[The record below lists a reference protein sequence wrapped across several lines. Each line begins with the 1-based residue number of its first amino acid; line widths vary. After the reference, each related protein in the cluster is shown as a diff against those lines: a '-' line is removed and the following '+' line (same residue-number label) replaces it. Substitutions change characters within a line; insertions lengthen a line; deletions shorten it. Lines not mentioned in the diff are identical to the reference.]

1 MLPVPQPQRLPAR
14 TDAPVRRRNGAA
26 GRLFVERRATR
37 RSGPQQPSTRRL
49 RPQWM
54 LAALAPIALVAAYA
68 LGGVVGVAVVGLSL
82 LLAAQA
88 FAISALRVRA
98 ARLDELSRT
107 DGLTS
112 LGNSRALWTDLR
124 ELASAN
130 PVALI
135 MLDLDRFKRVNDEY
149 GHPVGD
155 ALLRHAGRAMRVV
168 VGDVG
173 SCYRYGGEELVAV
186 LPGMSEENA
195 CAVAER
201 LRALIVRAPRDLPR
215 VTASAGVAVG
225 SPGASAHQLVDRAD
239 RALRFAKAHGR
250 DRTVPSS
257 FAQDWAADREDS
269 VVAARRAALAMA
281 TAALDARDPD
291 TAEHSDEVVMLCEAL
306 AARLGIEGREREHLL
321 TAARLH
327 AAGKAPVPHEIL
339 AKPAEL
345 DTHEWEIMRE
355 HTITGERILCSVP
368 ELAPVAPIVRH
379 AHERFDGGGYPDGL
393 VGEEIPLASR
403 VILCADAFHAIRS
416 DRPYRAARSV
426 DEALQELLDN
436 AGGQFDPA
444 VAASLVSV
452 VRDVREEKSV
462 ATLRAVVRRS
472 PRLLALMMSLVVAS
486 SAFAANR
493 PLRTVLGAVV
503 PGIGKSVPTSA
514 PRPAAAPATC
524 ATITLE
530 GTVCPHTLAAL
541 GPLTIAAPASPGAP
555 LAPASAV
562 LLYEPARDQFVT
574 VGDFPIPM
582 TDNHQTVEA
591 AAPGTSSIVGD
602 ALEPTDQVES
612 VGDMLPSDAAPASV
626 ALGPIVF
633 GPTVEVVD
641 PPAEQVVGDVVP
653 VDEPQAPD
661 PAPVPLPEE
670 PGNVEGDPG
679 LLPDPPV
686 DPIVPSDEPVAPLD
700 EPGNS
705 DTAPGQD

>member
-26 GRLFVERRATR
+26 GPPFLRRRAAR

-54 LAALAPIALVAAYA
+54 LAALAPIALVTAYA

-88 FAISALRVRA
+88 FAISALRLRA
-98 ARLDELSRT
+98 ARPDELSGA
-107 DGLTS
+107 DELTS

-135 MLDLDRFKRVNDEY
+135 MLDLDHFKRVNDEY

-186 LPGMSEENA
+186 LPGLSEESA

-201 LRALIVRAPRDLPR
+201 LRALIVRPPRDLPR
-215 VTASAGVAVG
+215 VTASAGVAAG
-225 SPGASAHQLVDRAD
+225 SPGASAHHLVDRAD

-257 FAQDWAADREDS
+257 FAQDWAADHEDS

-306 AARLGIEGREREHLL
+306 AARLGIEGRDREHLL

-327 AAGKAPVPHEIL
+327 DVGKVAVPHEIL

-345 DTHEWEIMRE
+345 DTHEWEVMRE

-379 AHERFDGGGYPDGL
+379 AHERFDGRGYPDGL
-393 VGEEIPLASR
+393 AGSDIPLASR

-416 DRPYRAARSV
+416 DRPYRTARSV
-426 DEALQELLDN
+426 DEALQELIDN
-436 AGGQFDPA
+436 AGGQFDPE

-462 ATLRAVVRRS
+462 ATLKAVVRRS

-503 PGIGKSVPTSA
+503 PGVGTRSAPTSA

-530 GTVCPHTLAAL
+530 GTLCPHTLAAL

-591 AAPGTSSIVGD
+591 AAPDTSRNVGRAVD
-602 ALEPTDQVES
+602 PTAPAES
-612 VGDMLPSDAAPASV
+612 GVDLPPSGAAPAS
-626 ALGPIVF
+626 APLGPIVF

-641 PPAEQVVGDVVP
+641 PPAEQVVGDVGP
-653 VDEPQAPD
+653 VEEPPAPD
-661 PAPVPLPEE
+661 PAPFSVPEE

-679 LLPDPPV
+679 LLP
-686 DPIVPSDEPVAPLD
+686 
-700 EPGNS
+700 
-705 DTAPGQD
+705 

>member
-49 RPQWM
+49 QPQWI

-135 MLDLDRFKRVNDEY
+135 MLDLDHFKRVNDEY

-173 SCYRYGGEELVAV
+173 RCYRYGGEELGAV
-186 LPGMSEENA
+186 LPGMSEGNA

-201 LRALIVRAPRDLPR
+201 LRALIVRAPRDLPQ

-225 SPGASAHQLVDRAD
+225 SPRASAHQLGDRAD

-250 DRTVPSS
+250 DRTVPST

-291 TAEHSDEVVMLCEAL
+291 TAEHSDEVVMLCDAL
-306 AARLGIEGREREHLL
+306 AARLGIEGRDREHLL

-327 AAGKAPVPHEIL
+327 DVGKVAGPHEIL
-339 AKPAEL
+339 AKPATL
-345 DTHEWEIMRE
+345 DPREWEIMRE
-355 HTITGERILCSVP
+355 HTVTGERILCSVP

-379 AHERFDGGGYPDGL
+379 AHERYDGAGYPDGL
-393 VGEEIPLASR
+393 AGDEIPLASR

-426 DEALQELLDN
+426 DEALQELLAN
-436 AGGQFDPA
+436 AGRQFDPD
-444 VAASLVSV
+444 VAASLVSGV
-452 VRDVREEKSV
+452 QDVRVENSIT
-462 ATLRAVVRRS
+462 TLNASARRS
-472 PRLLALMMSLVVAS
+472 PRLLALMMSLVIAS

-493 PLRTVLGAVV
+493 PLRTVLGGVLPGV
-503 PGIGKSVPTSA
+503 GIGGGFSA
-514 PRPAAAPATC
+514 AEAARPAAAPAAC
-524 ATITLE
+524 ATINLE
-530 GTVCPHTLAAL
+530 GTLCSHKLAAL
-541 GPLTIAAPASPGAP
+541 GPLTLAAPASAGAP
-555 LAPASAV
+555 ATPDSSV
-562 LLYEPARDQFVT
+562 LLYEPAHDRFVP

-582 TDNHQTVEA
+582 TPDGHQTVEPPAPA
-591 AAPGTSSIVGD
+591 ASTTVVE
-602 ALEPTDQVES
+602 ALEPADQLES
-612 VGDMLPSDAAPASV
+612 VGDTLATDAAPA
-626 ALGPIVF
+626 AAPPLAPTVF
-633 GPTVEVVD
+633 GPTVE
-641 PPAEQVVGDVVP
+641 
-653 VDEPQAPD
+653 
-661 PAPVPLPEE
+661 
-670 PGNVEGDPG
+670 
-679 LLPDPPV
+679 
-686 DPIVPSDEPVAPLD
+686 
-700 EPGNS
+700 
-705 DTAPGQD
+705 